1 MAEKKTK
8 AEAQP
13 NVQTQEPAA
22 GAAGTVAEPTQRER
36 YSKRRKEAYPDIS
49 EDDEDAYY
57 GQANADLDELEGYR
71 KSNKELADV
80 FDKTP
85 TLAGMLLAAKEG
97 ENPFVYLAEQA
108 GPDLDIREL
117 VNDPDFGQKIVQA
130 LDKFQE
136 NQVKG
141 QQAQAEMKKNYQ
153 ASFAALKE
161 IQQERGMSD
170 EECLQLVDD
179 FFENVIGNAAKGIV
193 SKETWEAYLKARN
206 YDADIASAKE
216 QASAQALNSRIQNP
230 KKDFDETEM
239 PPTLSTG
246 GAGAGEPQ
254 GRKKSKFFDE
264 WEREEGM

>member
-1 MAEKKTK
+1 MAKEQKP
-8 AEAQP
+8 AVEQP
-13 NVQTQEPAA
+13 GTQEPPQ
-22 GAAGTVAEPTQRER
+22 PTQRER
-36 YSKRRKEAYPDIS
+36 YASRRKEAYPDIS

-71 KSNKELADV
+71 KSNQELADV

-108 GPDLDIREL
+108 GPDLDIRTL
-117 VNDPDFGQKIVQA
+117 INDPDFGQKITAA
-130 LDKFQE
+130 LDKYQE
-136 NQVKG
+136 NQLKG
-141 QQAQAEMKKNYQ
+141 QQAQEEMKGNYR

-179 FFENVIGNAAKGIV
+179 FFENVVGNASKGIV

-206 YDADIASAKE
+206 YDADIASARE

-230 KKDFDETEM
+230 KKSFDDADM

-246 GAGAGEPQ
+246 GAGAGEPS
-254 GRKKSKFFDE
+254 GRKKSSFFDD